1 MFELYNIN
9 PLRSVCECV
18 GRKNGWLFRR
28 KIVSQFGGPGMIVGY
43 AVYNSSILFSV
54 SVGKGFTFLAFHVTD
69 QKWHS
74 VLYLIIAGDFILAAG
89 GLWSKAVL
97 AIVHLG
103 CEETVIEFSFD
114 CSLQ

>member
-1 MFELYNIN
+1 
-9 PLRSVCECV
+9 
-18 GRKNGWLFRR
+18 
-28 KIVSQFGGPGMIVGY
+28 MIVGY

-54 SVGKGFTFLAFHVTD
+54 SVGKGFSFLAFHVTD
-69 QKWHS
+69 QKRHF

-89 GLWSKAVL
+89 GLWSKAIL

-114 CSLQ
+114 CSLQYLYYKLTRGVRGGAWTWF